1 MARAPTSARS
11 LTISSGQ
18 KVSEMS
24 DSNKPFPK
32 GCTISN
38 IRQGK
43 GERSCYIYAD
53 LRGPD
58 GAWLISATLE
68 YINQRLLECGVEK

>member
-1 MARAPTSARS
+1 MKT
-11 LTISSGQ
+11 TNI
-18 KVSEMS
+18 
-24 DSNKPFPK
+24 PFPK
-32 GCTISN
+32 GCTITN

-43 GERSCYIYAD
+43 DARFCYIYAD

-58 GAWLISATLE
+58 GVLLISATID

>member
-1 MARAPTSARS
+1 MKSMYT
-11 LTISSGQ
+11 
-18 KVSEMS
+18 
-24 DSNKPFPK
+24 PFPK
-32 GCTISN
+32 GCRIDN

-58 GAWLISATLE
+58 GVLLIAAHLD

>member
-1 MARAPTSARS
+1 MKS
-11 LTISSGQ
+11 LHT
-18 KVSEMS
+18 
-24 DSNKPFPK
+24 PFPK
-32 GCTISN
+32 GCRIEN

-43 GERSCYIYAD
+43 GERSCYIYGD

-58 GAWLISATLE
+58 GVWLISATLE

>member
-1 MARAPTSARS
+1 MND
-11 LTISSGQ
+11 SS
-18 KVSEMS
+18 
-24 DSNKPFPK
+24 KPFPR

-53 LRGPD
+53 LRAPNGD
-58 GAWLISATLE
+58 LLIAATLE
-68 YINQRLLECGVEK
+68 YINKRILECGVQK